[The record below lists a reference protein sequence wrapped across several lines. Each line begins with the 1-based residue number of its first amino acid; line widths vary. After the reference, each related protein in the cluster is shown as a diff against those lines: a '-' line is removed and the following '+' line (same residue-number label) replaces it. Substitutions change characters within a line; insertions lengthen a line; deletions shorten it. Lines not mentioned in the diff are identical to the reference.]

1 MKRNLPVTSFERFLE
16 PGKPIVTRTDL
27 AGRIVYANESFV
39 RVSGFSRDELIGA
52 SHNIVRHPDMPPEAF
67 ADLWSTLKAGL
78 PWRGMVKNR
87 SSSGDYYWVEA
98 YVTPVT
104 RSGDVVGYMS
114 VRNAPDR
121 QEVAAAEALYADI
134 RAGRAVFPVTRRARS
149 GLAPAQTLWGL
160 CSAVILACVL
170 TAVLPHPAAWAA
182 ASAAAVM
189 AVALAGWV
197 HSRLLREFERARA
210 AVVAIDEGRVD
221 ERIAVSAGPGYA
233 LLVQLEGLRI
243 HLRAMFA
250 DVLVGASDVQLRTES
265 LTTALHDLAKAS
277 AQQTERV
284 AQVAAAM
291 EDVSVSVTEISE
303 NNTLSVAAVG
313 RTAQVAATAMSAM
326 RDNISSSA
334 EVVEAVRRTQAQ
346 IGEVSL
352 SVQKI
357 SEVTR
362 IIRDIAEQTN
372 LLALNAAIEAARAG
386 DQGRGFAVV
395 ADEVRKLA
403 ERTASSTQHIASAVA
418 EIFDRTARAV
428 AAMDGAAADVLRS
441 SSAIET
447 SSHDFIAIQEASGDA
462 GRLSEE
468 ISGMLGRQ
476 SASASE
482 VALNMERFLVTVH
495 AGDDNIQI
503 IGDAA
508 QQLRGTVHELNLLV
522 RHLKSAL

>member
-1 MKRNLPVTSFERFLE
+1 MKRNLPVTQVERFLE

-39 RVSGFSRDELIGA
+39 RVSGFTREELIGA

-67 ADLWSTLKAGL
+67 GDLWNTLKAGL

-87 SSSGDYYWVEA
+87 TSSGDFYWVEA

-104 RSGDVVGYMS
+104 LGGDVVGYMS

-121 QEVAAAEALYADI
+121 QEVAEAEALYASI
-134 RAGRAVFPVTRRARS
+134 RAGRAVFPATRPRRS
-149 GLAPAQTLWGL
+149 GISPAQRLWGL
-160 CSAVILACVL
+160 CSLVILACVL
-170 TAVLPHPAAWAA
+170 TAALPPSAAWAA
-182 ASAAAVM
+182 ASVAASAAAG
-189 AVALAGWV
+189 LAWWV
-197 HSRLLREFERARA
+197 QSRVLGEFERARA
-210 AVVAIDEGRVD
+210 AVAAIDEGRVD
-221 ERIAVSAGPGYA
+221 ERIAVSSGPGRA

-250 DVLVGASDVQLRTES
+250 DVLVGANDVQLRSES

-277 AQQTERV
+277 TQQTERV

-291 EDVSVSVTEISE
+291 EDVSVSVTEISQ
-303 NNTLSVAAVG
+303 NNGLSVAAVG
-313 RTAQVAATAMSAM
+313 RTAEIATTAMSAM
-326 RDNISSSA
+326 RDNISSSS

-346 IGEVSL
+346 IGEVSHA
-352 SVQKI
+352 VQKI

-403 ERTASSTQHIASAVA
+403 ERTAASTQHISSAVA
-418 EIFDRTARAV
+418 EISDRTAHAV
-428 AAMDGAAADVLRS
+428 AAMDSAAADVQRS
-441 SSAIET
+441 SSAIG
-447 SSHDFIAIQEASGDA
+447 SSSREFIAIQEASGEA

-468 ISGMLGRQ
+468 ISGMLSRQ
-476 SASASE
+476 SASACE
-482 VALNMERFLVTVH
+482 VALNMEQFLVAVH
-495 AGDDNIQI
+495 AGDNNIQV

-508 QQLRGTVHELNLLV
+508 QQLRGTVHELNQLV